1 MNKLT
6 IIGHLTRDPELRV
19 TPSGVSVCSFT
30 VAVKRKVPKNGEKP
44 TDYFRVNA
52 WRQVADACSRFLT
65 KGSKVAVVGE
75 LQAGLYESNGKTRMN
90 LDVNAEEVEFLSTK
104 TEREAPEN
112 PEREAPENPNDGF
125 VTLTGDDIPF

>member
-6 IIGHLTRDPELRV
+6 IIGNLTRDPETRV
-19 TPSGVSVCSFT
+19 TPTGIPVCSFT

-75 LQAGLYESNGKTRMN
+75 LQAGLYEANGKTRMN
-90 LDVNAEEVEFLSTK
+90 LDVSAEEVEFLSPK
-104 TEREAPEN
+104 TDREEPAN
-112 PEREAPENPNDGF
+112 PQDGF